1 MKPTY
6 ETIKNYDLF
15 FVVLDTL
22 NLANAKIDTDILSP
36 TFLQLIDI
44 NINGHKL
51 DNRFIAISHAIDTLY
66 QDERTDMIPY
76 APPSVFYNMI
86 DLLKDYDKA
95 IQGLDALL
103 YKSGCFIYQFPS
115 KSKIS
120 GATYDA
126 IKTSNYILEQK
137 SNGSVISIQK
147 DADIKDFPL
156 SNINGLIEAVNKL
169 EDAIT
174 KALNDTPASI
184 LFDRQLSNGF
194 SNGDKDKETEIQIVN
209 TFRQNK
215 IKPLYEL
222 TDYYV
227 MLKAWNEDFINEIK
241 EKYTDLSKYSNIQ
254 LFKKWQDD
262 FVFEFGNLYPE
273 PESITIENN
282 SKKLDN
288 LLKLQQLGAN
298 ASDIEAELNEDRIF
312 KNDID
317 LDGQPQTFDNNN
329 DNENNQIDYNLY
341 KSIFGK
347 SKKLTKYIDSNI
359 NVMIDEEPPEGH
371 EWKTLKNGEHVL
383 INSAS
388 GEIVSGIGGAK
399 PQPKKSNS
407 NNKKGLDNSDN
418 NNILNNRKGNNTI
431 NKQKEGDEDGRQQQ
445 KQQSTSEERR
455 ELKRQAFAKIRND
468 TGSNGQRTFIRRGSV
483 WGLNEQYKEILSKAD
498 IPTFNVRQLEK
509 GNIKSAQQFSNTIKN
524 IKKELGDKGASVSIY
539 SEEDYKDMDLY
550 LSEDGQSGIA
560 VKPNGDIVSVFA
572 GDNAPRGSGYTLML
586 LAIQNGGRQLD
597 CFDTHLPE
605 YYNTIGF
612 EPVAKMKWNDEY
624 IPEGWNKENFK
635 DYNNG
640 EPDVVFMVYDPEGKL
655 EKKKE
660 EYKARGEEWKPIE
673 VYDYDDGETFQHIHK
688 WRSPA
693 EREAIYN
700 NMLEKY
706 KNAKTSE
713 ELKKVVFDKDA
724 PLDVFNR
731 LFDDLNSL
739 NKEQAQGIK
748 DEYDK
753 RMLELLKGEDIEEY
767 KAHKK
772 YLEQK
777 AKKNKQKTDAKID
790 LQTYIDNAIE
800 TPFINDLLILAD
812 AKKEFDESKIKRD
825 KNGRFAK
832 KNEKGNKDNDKIKDT
847 DNDNGNSNDNINN
860 KDNDS
865 SKPKKSNC
873 NIGDVID
880 IIFNTSRGQT
890 TPAKK
895 LKDSQDYELYE
906 QNTEVFNK
914 LKPQQQKAI
923 EDAIDNVSKRYNGL
937 FNIYGLSDSQPT
949 NKLKVV
955 LLDEKY
961 KKQLK
966 ETTGFVLDK
975 GSKDENANNIFIN
988 TAKIKRLSQENISKF
1003 IMHETIHTIMNDN
1016 LRNRKFKKGASTI
1029 LEEALAESSTF
1040 LTDGENYRA
1049 VDKNWTTEEK
1059 TRWLLKNE
1067 YNFTSNL
1074 MHYFY
1079 LKNNKNSDIF
1089 KDIVNNIQNNE
1100 RGRFDQ
1106 AIEDTGHK
1114 LGIEGEFN
1122 NIIEYWLQ
1130 DEYKI
1135 DERIAK
1141 QFTTDLIFK
1150 IMKWGARI

>member
-1 MKPTY
+1 MK
-6 ETIKNYDLF
+6 ETIKTKAYLTKKTKAD
-15 FVVLDTL
+15 
-22 NLANAKIDTDILSP
+22 ARIDTQHAGRR
-36 TFLQLIDI
+36 LQ
-44 NINGHKL
+44 
-51 DNRFIAISHAIDTLY
+51 
-66 QDERTDMIPY
+66 
-76 APPSVFYNMI
+76 
-86 DLLKDYDKA
+86 
-95 IQGLDALL
+95 
-103 YKSGCFIYQFPS
+103 
-115 KSKIS
+115 
-120 GATYDA
+120 
-126 IKTSNYILEQK
+126 NYI
-137 SNGSVISIQK
+137 
-147 DADIKDFPL
+147 
-156 SNINGLIEAVNKL
+156 
-169 EDAIT
+169 
-174 KALNDTPASI
+174 
-184 LFDRQLSNGF
+184 DR
-194 SNGDKDKETEIQIVN
+194 
-209 TFRQNK
+209 
-215 IKPLYEL
+215 
-222 TDYYV
+222 
-227 MLKAWNEDFINEIK
+227 
-241 EKYTDLSKYSNIQ
+241 
-254 LFKKWQDD
+254 
-262 FVFEFGNLYPE
+262 
-273 PESITIENN
+273 
-282 SKKLDN
+282 
-288 LLKLQQLGAN
+288 
-298 ASDIEAELNEDRIF
+298 
-312 KNDID
+312 
-317 LDGQPQTFDNNN
+317 
-329 DNENNQIDYNLY
+329 
-341 KSIFGK
+341 
-347 SKKLTKYIDSNI
+347 
-359 NVMIDEEPPEGH
+359 
-371 EWKTLKNGEHVL
+371 
-383 INSAS
+383 
-388 GEIVSGIGGAK
+388 
-399 PQPKKSNS
+399 
-407 NNKKGLDNSDN
+407 
-418 NNILNNRKGNNTI
+418 
-431 NKQKEGDEDGRQQQ
+431 
-445 KQQSTSEERR
+445 
-455 ELKRQAFAKIRND
+455 
-468 TGSNGQRTFIRRGSV
+468 
-483 WGLNEQYKEILSKAD
+483 
-498 IPTFNVRQLEK
+498 
-509 GNIKSAQQFSNTIKN
+509 
-524 IKKELGDKGASVSIY
+524 
-539 SEEDYKDMDLY
+539 
-550 LSEDGQSGIA
+550 
-560 VKPNGDIVSVFA
+560 
-572 GDNAPRGSGYTLML
+572 
-586 LAIQNGGRQLD
+586 
-597 CFDTHLPE
+597 
-605 YYNTIGF
+605 
-612 EPVAKMKWNDEY
+612 
-624 IPEGWNKENFK
+624 
-635 DYNNG
+635 
-640 EPDVVFMVYDPEGKL
+640 
-655 EKKKE
+655 
-660 EYKARGEEWKPIE
+660 
-673 VYDYDDGETFQHIHK
+673 
-688 WRSPA
+688 
-693 EREAIYN
+693 
-700 NMLEKY
+700 
-706 KNAKTSE
+706 
-713 ELKKVVFDKDA
+713 
-724 PLDVFNR
+724 
-731 LFDDLNSL
+731 
-739 NKEQAQGIK
+739 
-748 DEYDK
+748 
-753 RMLELLKGEDIEEY
+753 
-767 KAHKK
+767 
-772 YLEQK
+772 
-777 AKKNKQKTDAKID
+777 
-790 LQTYIDNAIE
+790 AIE

-895 LKDSQDYELYE
+895 IKDSQDYELYE

-923 EDAIDNVSKRYNGL
+923 EDAIDNVSKRYNEL

-966 ETTGFVLDK
+966 EITGFVLNK

>member
-1 MKPTY
+1 MDSGGYNGDVSVIDKRRGDNSSQNGLVEYTIMPKP
-6 ETIKNYDLF
+6 EIKAIF
-15 FVVLDTL
+15 EEGGM
-22 NLANAKIDTDILSP
+22 P
-36 TFLQLIDI
+36 TPSFNQLKKNDS
-44 NINGHKL
+44 K
-51 DNRFIAISHAIDTLY
+51 AIDT
-66 QDERTDMIPY
+66 
-76 APPSVFYNMI
+76 
-86 DLLKDYDKA
+86 
-95 IQGLDALL
+95 
-103 YKSGCFIYQFPS
+103 
-115 KSKIS
+115 
-120 GATYDA
+120 
-126 IKTSNYILEQK
+126 
-137 SNGSVISIQK
+137 
-147 DADIKDFPL
+147 
-156 SNINGLIEAVNKL
+156 
-169 EDAIT
+169 
-174 KALNDTPASI
+174 
-184 LFDRQLSNGF
+184 
-194 SNGDKDKETEIQIVN
+194 
-209 TFRQNK
+209 
-215 IKPLYEL
+215 
-222 TDYYV
+222 
-227 MLKAWNEDFINEIK
+227 
-241 EKYTDLSKYSNIQ
+241 
-254 LFKKWQDD
+254 
-262 FVFEFGNLYPE
+262 
-273 PESITIENN
+273 
-282 SKKLDN
+282 
-288 LLKLQQLGAN
+288 
-298 ASDIEAELNEDRIF
+298 F
-312 KNDID
+312 KNAI
-317 LDGQPQTFDNNN
+317 
-329 DNENNQIDYNLY
+329 
-341 KSIFGK
+341 
-347 SKKLTKYIDSNI
+347 
-359 NVMIDEEPPEGH
+359 
-371 EWKTLKNGEHVL
+371 
-383 INSAS
+383 
-388 GEIVSGIGGAK
+388 AK
-399 PQPKKSNS
+399 A
-407 NNKKGLDNSDN
+407 
-418 NNILNNRKGNNTI
+418 
-431 NKQKEGDEDGRQQQ
+431 KQ
-445 KQQSTSEERR
+445 S
-455 ELKRQAFAKIRND
+455 
-468 TGSNGQRTFIRRGSV
+468 
-483 WGLNEQYKEILSKAD
+483 
-498 IPTFNVRQLEK
+498 
-509 GNIKSAQQFSNTIKN
+509 
-524 IKKELGDKGASVSIY
+524 LGDNGASV
-539 SEEDYKDMDLY
+539 ELKDDYTDINLY
-550 LSEDGQSGIA
+550 LSEDGESGFGI
-560 VKPNGDIVSVFA
+560 KPNGDIVSVFSNNKA
-572 GDNAPRGSGYTLML
+572 EGGRSHYML
-586 LAIQNGGRQLD
+586 EMATAEGGRQLD
-597 CFDTHLPE
+597 CFDIYLTKIYEAH
-605 YYNTIGF
+605 GF
-612 EPVAKMKWNDEY
+612 KPVAKMKWNDEY
-624 IPEGWNKENFK
+624 IPDGWNKDNFK

-640 EPDVVFMVYDPEGKL
+640 EPALTAGRRHVVFMVYDPEGDIERKH
-655 EKKKE
+655 KE
-660 EYKARGEEWKPIE
+660 HWNKYGDKYGDTEERNIPYVPE
-673 VYDYDDGETFQHIHK
+673 YDDGETFQHIHK

-700 NMLEKY
+700 NMLERY

-713 ELKKVVFDKDA
+713 ELKKTVFDNDA

-753 RMLELLKGEDIEEY
+753 RMLELLKEEDPEQY

-777 AKKNKQKTDAKID
+777 AKEKAKKEKEKTKADARID
-790 LQTYIDNAIE
+790 TQHAGRSLQNYIDRAIQ

-812 AKKEFDESKIKRD
+812 AKREFDESKIKRD
-825 KNGRFAK
+825 KDGRFAK
-832 KNEKGNKDNDKIKDT
+832 KNESGNKDNDKIKDT

-923 EDAIDNVSKRYNGL
+923 EDAIDNVSKRYNEL

>member
-1 MKPTY
+1 M
-6 ETIKNYDLF
+6 
-15 FVVLDTL
+15 
-22 NLANAKIDTDILSP
+22 
-36 TFLQLIDI
+36 
-44 NINGHKL
+44 
-51 DNRFIAISHAIDTLY
+51 
-66 QDERTDMIPY
+66 
-76 APPSVFYNMI
+76 
-86 DLLKDYDKA
+86 
-95 IQGLDALL
+95 
-103 YKSGCFIYQFPS
+103 
-115 KSKIS
+115 
-120 GATYDA
+120 
-126 IKTSNYILEQK
+126 
-137 SNGSVISIQK
+137 
-147 DADIKDFPL
+147 
-156 SNINGLIEAVNKL
+156 
-169 EDAIT
+169 
-174 KALNDTPASI
+174 
-184 LFDRQLSNGF
+184 
-194 SNGDKDKETEIQIVN
+194 
-209 TFRQNK
+209 
-215 IKPLYEL
+215 
-222 TDYYV
+222 
-227 MLKAWNEDFINEIK
+227 
-241 EKYTDLSKYSNIQ
+241 
-254 LFKKWQDD
+254 
-262 FVFEFGNLYPE
+262 
-273 PESITIENN
+273 
-282 SKKLDN
+282 
-288 LLKLQQLGAN
+288 KLQQLGAN

-317 LDGQPQTFDNNN
+317 LDGQPQQFGNDNN

-347 SKKLTKYIDSNI
+347 SKKLTKYIDANI
-359 NVMIDEEPPEGH
+359 MIDEEPPEGH
-371 EWKTLKNGEHVL
+371 EWKTLPNGEHVL
-383 INSAS
+383 INSES
-388 GEIVSGIGGAK
+388 GEIVSGIDGAK
-399 PQPKKSNS
+399 PQPKKTENKSNS
-407 NNKKGLDNSDN
+407 SNTKTISKKEYLSNKKAIQYRKDLIEFHKRELENIHPNDKLNRKIKEDEIAELENAEDYQKWIKENEEYEKENPKTNAEKDRQSARSGEN
-418 NNILNNRKGNNTI
+418 NTKEKPKKITKNYSISYDDETIEKLNKLGKNWKDKRIYFKDLNNSYYDLENEKWVCDKPETTEKALMIAGETETEKTARLEAE
-431 NKQKEGDEDGRQQQ
+431 KQEAE
-445 KQQSTSEERR
+445 KQEAE
-455 ELKRQAFAKIRND
+455 KRQAKEKAEKERKEYLREYNKKTMNRIYNEDDNYISNKFYKEVGKAMYQNGIFEEGYIPSGSINKIKSQLFTNEEIKNWDELYENSIND
-468 TGSNGQRTFIRRGSV
+468 IVYKAVKSNLEDINDMYKPMKWGDWLWQEKDLNNGSQSVNDLEDLTDEDPDLIREE
-483 WGLNEQYKEILSKAD
+483 LNEKYIKNNVAWEKFGEEFNKYKENYKKEAK
-498 IPTFNVRQLEK
+498 EK
-509 GNIKSAQQFSNTIKN
+509 IKEY
-524 IKKELGDKGASVSIY
+524 IKKNYADSKIDTKIKIDSA
-539 SEEDYKDMDLY
+539 DYK
-550 LSEDGQSGIA
+550 SEAEI
-560 VKPNGDIVSVFA
+560 
-572 GDNAPRGSGYTLML
+572 DN
-586 LAIQNGGRQLD
+586 
-597 CFDTHLPE
+597 
-605 YYNTIGF
+605 
-612 EPVAKMKWNDEY
+612 
-624 IPEGWNKENFK
+624 
-635 DYNNG
+635 
-640 EPDVVFMVYDPEGKL
+640 
-655 EKKKE
+655 
-660 EYKARGEEWKPIE
+660 
-673 VYDYDDGETFQHIHK
+673 
-688 WRSPA
+688 
-693 EREAIYN
+693 
-700 NMLEKY
+700 
-706 KNAKTSE
+706 
-713 ELKKVVFDKDA
+713 
-724 PLDVFNR
+724 
-731 LFDDLNSL
+731 
-739 NKEQAQGIK
+739 
-748 DEYDK
+748 
-753 RMLELLKGEDIEEY
+753 DIEY
-767 KAHKK
+767 
-772 YLEQK
+772 
-777 AKKNKQKTDAKID
+777 
-790 LQTYIDNAIE
+790 YIDN
-800 TPFINDLLILAD
+800 FINYVD

-825 KNGRFAK
+825 KDGRFAK
-832 KNEKGNKDNDKIKDT
+832 KNENKDNKDNDKIKDT

-895 LKDSQDYELYE
+895 IKDSQDYELYE

-923 EDAIDNVSKRYNGL
+923 EDAIDNVSKRYNEL

-966 ETTGFVLDK
+966 EITGFVLNK

>member
-1 MKPTY
+1 MSVIDKRRGDNSSQNGLVEYTIMPKP
-6 ETIKNYDLF
+6 EIKAIF
-15 FVVLDTL
+15 EEGGM
-22 NLANAKIDTDILSP
+22 P
-36 TFLQLIDI
+36 TPSFNQLKKNDS
-44 NINGHKL
+44 K
-51 DNRFIAISHAIDTLY
+51 AIDT
-66 QDERTDMIPY
+66 
-76 APPSVFYNMI
+76 
-86 DLLKDYDKA
+86 
-95 IQGLDALL
+95 
-103 YKSGCFIYQFPS
+103 
-115 KSKIS
+115 
-120 GATYDA
+120 
-126 IKTSNYILEQK
+126 
-137 SNGSVISIQK
+137 
-147 DADIKDFPL
+147 
-156 SNINGLIEAVNKL
+156 
-169 EDAIT
+169 
-174 KALNDTPASI
+174 
-184 LFDRQLSNGF
+184 
-194 SNGDKDKETEIQIVN
+194 
-209 TFRQNK
+209 
-215 IKPLYEL
+215 
-222 TDYYV
+222 
-227 MLKAWNEDFINEIK
+227 
-241 EKYTDLSKYSNIQ
+241 
-254 LFKKWQDD
+254 
-262 FVFEFGNLYPE
+262 
-273 PESITIENN
+273 
-282 SKKLDN
+282 
-288 LLKLQQLGAN
+288 
-298 ASDIEAELNEDRIF
+298 F
-312 KNDID
+312 KNAI
-317 LDGQPQTFDNNN
+317 
-329 DNENNQIDYNLY
+329 
-341 KSIFGK
+341 
-347 SKKLTKYIDSNI
+347 
-359 NVMIDEEPPEGH
+359 
-371 EWKTLKNGEHVL
+371 
-383 INSAS
+383 
-388 GEIVSGIGGAK
+388 AK
-399 PQPKKSNS
+399 A
-407 NNKKGLDNSDN
+407 
-418 NNILNNRKGNNTI
+418 
-431 NKQKEGDEDGRQQQ
+431 KQ
-445 KQQSTSEERR
+445 S
-455 ELKRQAFAKIRND
+455 
-468 TGSNGQRTFIRRGSV
+468 
-483 WGLNEQYKEILSKAD
+483 
-498 IPTFNVRQLEK
+498 
-509 GNIKSAQQFSNTIKN
+509 
-524 IKKELGDKGASVSIY
+524 LGDNGASV
-539 SEEDYKDMDLY
+539 ELKDDYTDINLY
-550 LSEDGQSGIA
+550 LSEDGESGFGI
-560 VKPNGDIVSVFA
+560 KPNGDIVSVFSNNKA
-572 GDNAPRGSGYTLML
+572 EGGRSHYML
-586 LAIQNGGRQLD
+586 EMATAEGGRQLD
-597 CFDTHLPE
+597 CFDIYLTKIYEAH
-605 YYNTIGF
+605 GF
-612 EPVAKMKWNDEY
+612 KPVAKMKWNDEY
-624 IPEGWNKENFK
+624 IPDGWNKDNFK

-640 EPDVVFMVYDPEGKL
+640 EPALTAGRRHVVFMVYDPEGDIERKH
-655 EKKKE
+655 KE
-660 EYKARGEEWKPIE
+660 HWNKYGDKYGDTEERNIPYVPE
-673 VYDYDDGETFQHIHK
+673 YDDGETFQHIHK

-700 NMLEKY
+700 NMLERY

-713 ELKKVVFDKDA
+713 ELKKTVFDNDA

-753 RMLELLKGEDIEEY
+753 RMLELLKEEDPEQY

-777 AKKNKQKTDAKID
+777 AKEKAKKEKEKTKADARID
-790 LQTYIDNAIE
+790 TQHAGRSLQNYIDRAIQ

-812 AKKEFDESKIKRD
+812 AKREFDESKIKRD
-825 KNGRFAK
+825 KDGRFAK
-832 KNEKGNKDNDKIKDT
+832 KNESGNKDNDKIKDT

-923 EDAIDNVSKRYNGL
+923 EDAIDNVSKRYNEL

>member
-1 MKPTY
+1 MSVIDKRRGDNSSQNGLVEYTIMPKP
-6 ETIKNYDLF
+6 EIKAIF
-15 FVVLDTL
+15 EEGGM
-22 NLANAKIDTDILSP
+22 P
-36 TFLQLIDI
+36 TPSFNQLKKNDS
-44 NINGHKL
+44 K
-51 DNRFIAISHAIDTLY
+51 AIDT
-66 QDERTDMIPY
+66 
-76 APPSVFYNMI
+76 
-86 DLLKDYDKA
+86 
-95 IQGLDALL
+95 
-103 YKSGCFIYQFPS
+103 
-115 KSKIS
+115 
-120 GATYDA
+120 
-126 IKTSNYILEQK
+126 
-137 SNGSVISIQK
+137 
-147 DADIKDFPL
+147 
-156 SNINGLIEAVNKL
+156 
-169 EDAIT
+169 
-174 KALNDTPASI
+174 
-184 LFDRQLSNGF
+184 
-194 SNGDKDKETEIQIVN
+194 
-209 TFRQNK
+209 
-215 IKPLYEL
+215 
-222 TDYYV
+222 
-227 MLKAWNEDFINEIK
+227 
-241 EKYTDLSKYSNIQ
+241 
-254 LFKKWQDD
+254 
-262 FVFEFGNLYPE
+262 
-273 PESITIENN
+273 
-282 SKKLDN
+282 
-288 LLKLQQLGAN
+288 
-298 ASDIEAELNEDRIF
+298 F
-312 KNDID
+312 KNAI
-317 LDGQPQTFDNNN
+317 
-329 DNENNQIDYNLY
+329 
-341 KSIFGK
+341 
-347 SKKLTKYIDSNI
+347 
-359 NVMIDEEPPEGH
+359 
-371 EWKTLKNGEHVL
+371 
-383 INSAS
+383 
-388 GEIVSGIGGAK
+388 AK
-399 PQPKKSNS
+399 A
-407 NNKKGLDNSDN
+407 
-418 NNILNNRKGNNTI
+418 
-431 NKQKEGDEDGRQQQ
+431 KQ
-445 KQQSTSEERR
+445 S
-455 ELKRQAFAKIRND
+455 
-468 TGSNGQRTFIRRGSV
+468 
-483 WGLNEQYKEILSKAD
+483 
-498 IPTFNVRQLEK
+498 
-509 GNIKSAQQFSNTIKN
+509 
-524 IKKELGDKGASVSIY
+524 LGDYGASV
-539 SEEDYKDMDLY
+539 ELKDDYTDINLY
-550 LSEDGQSGIA
+550 LSEDGESGFGI
-560 VKPNGDIVSVFA
+560 KPNGDIVSVFSNNKA
-572 GDNAPRGSGYTLML
+572 EGGRSHYML
-586 LAIQNGGRQLD
+586 EMATAEGGRQLD
-597 CFDTHLPE
+597 CFDIYLTKIYEAH
-605 YYNTIGF
+605 GF
-612 EPVAKMKWNDEY
+612 KPVAKMKWNDEY
-624 IPEGWNKENFK
+624 IPDGWNKDNFK

-640 EPDVVFMVYDPEGKL
+640 EPALTAGRRHVVFMVYDPEGDIERKH
-655 EKKKE
+655 KE
-660 EYKARGEEWKPIE
+660 HWNKYGDKYGDTEERNIPYVPE
-673 VYDYDDGETFQHIHK
+673 YDDGETFQHIHK

-700 NMLEKY
+700 NMLERY

-713 ELKKVVFDKDA
+713 ELKKTVFDNDA

-753 RMLELLKGEDIEEY
+753 RMLELLKEEDPEQY

-777 AKKNKQKTDAKID
+777 AKEKAKKEKEKTKADARID
-790 LQTYIDNAIE
+790 TQHAGRSLQNYIDRAIQ

-812 AKKEFDESKIKRD
+812 AKREFDESKIKRD
-825 KNGRFAK
+825 KDGRFAK
-832 KNEKGNKDNDKIKDT
+832 KNESGNKDNDKIKDT

-923 EDAIDNVSKRYNGL
+923 EDAIDNVSKRYNEL

>member
-317 LDGQPQTFDNNN
+317 LDGQPQQFDN

-713 ELKKVVFDKDA
+713 ELKKVVFYKDA
-724 PLDVFNR
+724 PLDDFNR

>member
-317 LDGQPQTFDNNN
+317 LDGQPQQFGNDNN

-347 SKKLTKYIDSNI
+347 SKKLTKYIDANI
-359 NVMIDEEPPEGH
+359 MIDEEPPEGH
-371 EWKTLKNGEHVL
+371 EWKTLPNGEHVL
-383 INSAS
+383 INSES
-388 GEIVSGIGGAK
+388 GEIVSGIDGAK
-399 PQPKKSNS
+399 PQPKKTENKSNS
-407 NNKKGLDNSDN
+407 SNTKTISKKEYLSNKKAIQYRKDLIEFHKRELENIHPNDKLNRKIKEDEIAELENAEDYQKWIKENEEYEKENPKTNAEKDRQSARSGEN
-418 NNILNNRKGNNTI
+418 NTKEKPKKITKNYSISYDDETIEKLNKLGKNWKDKRIYFKDLNNSYYDLENEKWVCDKPETTEKALMIAGETETEKTARLEAE
-431 NKQKEGDEDGRQQQ
+431 KQEAE
-445 KQQSTSEERR
+445 KQEAE
-455 ELKRQAFAKIRND
+455 KRQAKEKAEKERKEYLREYNKKTMNRIYNED
-468 TGSNGQRTFIRRGSV
+468 DNYISNKF
-483 WGLNEQYKEILSKAD
+483 YKEVGKAMYQNGIFEEGY
-498 IPTFNVRQLEK
+498 IPSGSINK
-509 GNIKSAQQFSNTIKN
+509 IKSQLFTNEEIKN
-524 IKKELGDKGASVSIY
+524 WDELYENSINDIVYKAVKSNLEDINDMYKPMKWGDWLWREKDLNNGSQSVNDLEDLTDEDPDLIREELNAKYIKNNVAWEKFGEEFNKYKENYKKEAKEKIKEYIKKNYADSKIDTKIKIDSA
-539 SEEDYKDMDLY
+539 DYK
-550 LSEDGQSGIA
+550 SESEI
-560 VKPNGDIVSVFA
+560 
-572 GDNAPRGSGYTLML
+572 DN
-586 LAIQNGGRQLD
+586 
-597 CFDTHLPE
+597 
-605 YYNTIGF
+605 
-612 EPVAKMKWNDEY
+612 
-624 IPEGWNKENFK
+624 
-635 DYNNG
+635 
-640 EPDVVFMVYDPEGKL
+640 
-655 EKKKE
+655 
-660 EYKARGEEWKPIE
+660 
-673 VYDYDDGETFQHIHK
+673 
-688 WRSPA
+688 
-693 EREAIYN
+693 
-700 NMLEKY
+700 
-706 KNAKTSE
+706 
-713 ELKKVVFDKDA
+713 
-724 PLDVFNR
+724 
-731 LFDDLNSL
+731 
-739 NKEQAQGIK
+739 
-748 DEYDK
+748 
-753 RMLELLKGEDIEEY
+753 DIEY
-767 KAHKK
+767 
-772 YLEQK
+772 
-777 AKKNKQKTDAKID
+777 
-790 LQTYIDNAIE
+790 YIDNL
-800 TPFINDLLILAD
+800 INYAD

-825 KNGRFAK
+825 KFGRFAK
-832 KNEKGNKDNDKIKDT
+832 KNGNKDNDKIKDT
-847 DNDNGNSNDNINN
+847 DNKGTDDDGGNSKKYISKCIKSLPKHLQPIGKRLYSGEYEGGELVYKSKYAPIGGNHIDQDKLNN
-860 KDNDS
+860 
-865 SKPKKSNC
+865 
-873 NIGDVID
+873 
-880 IIFNTSRGQT
+880 
-890 TPAKK
+890 
-895 LKDSQDYELYE
+895 
-906 QNTEVFNK
+906 
-914 LKPQQQKAI
+914 
-923 EDAIDNVSKRYNGL
+923 
-937 FNIYGLSDSQPT
+937 LSDTEYS
-949 NKLKVV
+949 
-955 LLDEKY
+955 
-961 KKQLK
+961 
-966 ETTGFVLDK
+966 
-975 GSKDENANNIFIN
+975 IFAFTEDGRHN
-988 TAKIKRLSQENISKF
+988 S
-1003 IMHETIHTIMNDN
+1003 
-1016 LRNRKFKKGASTI
+1016 GW
-1029 LEEALAESSTF
+1029 EER
-1040 LTDGENYRA
+1040 D
-1049 VDKNWTTEEK
+1049 
-1059 TRWLLKNE
+1059 
-1067 YNFTSNL
+1067 
-1074 MHYFY
+1074 
-1079 LKNNKNSDIF
+1079 NSDIIELIQKSPLKREALF
-1089 KDIVNNIQNNE
+1089 RGEPENNIGELKVGKVINFGNKI
-1100 RGRFDQ
+1100 RSFTNT
-1106 AIEDTGHK
+1106 EDGESIAKGFAFKYNTKKEGVRPVVYQINKPVHA
-1114 LGIEGEFN
+1114 LCVNPLSYYQSQEDEYLCYGEFKITKVLKKKN
-1122 NIIEYWLQ
+1122 FDFIIIEPL
-1130 DEYKI
+1130 E
-1135 DERIAK
+1135 
-1141 QFTTDLIFK
+1141 
-1150 IMKWGARI
+1150 